1 MDLNALWFVLVSVLF
16 IGYAILDGFDFG
28 VGILHLFTGDE
39 QQRRLYLNA
48 IGPVW
53 DGNEVWLL
61 TGGGALFAAFP
72 VVYATVFSGFY
83 LALILLLI
91 ALIFRAVAIEFR
103 GKIESPAWKRIWD
116 WAFGL
121 GSFLPALLLGVA
133 YGNILQ
139 GVPLERGA
147 VYTGTFF
154 GLLKPFPVL
163 VGLLGLT
170 TFTMHGAIYLTMKS
184 EGSLRQKLVR
194 WASRLWMVMI
204 GVYIIVTMA
213 TFFAAPFLLEHLQAN
228 ILFWGLV
235 VLMVGAAMAI
245 PLLLSGAR
253 YGRAFLASSTTIV
266 CMMGI
271 SAVGLFPR
279 LVPSSIDLSY
289 SLTAYNAS
297 SSPATLSTMLVMAL
311 IGMPL
316 VLAYTI
322 FIYRVFKGK
331 VVVTPDSY

>member
-1 MDLNALWFVLVSVLF
+1 MELNALWFVLLGVLF
-16 IGYAILDGFDFG
+16 TGYAILDGFDLG
-28 VGILHLFTGDE
+28 VGILHLFARED

-83 LALILLLI
+83 LAFMLLLV
-91 ALIFRAVAIEFR
+91 ALIFRAVAMEFR
-103 GKIESPAWKRIWD
+103 GKVESSRWKRVWD

-121 GSFLPALLLGVA
+121 GSLLPTVLLGIA

-147 VYTGTFF
+147 VYTGSFL
-154 GLLKPFPVL
+154 GLLRPYPILIGVL
-163 VGLLGLT
+163 AVA
-170 TFTMHGAIYLTMKS
+170 TFTMHGAIYLTSKS

-194 WASRLWMVMI
+194 LASRLWMVVLA
-204 GVYIIVTMA
+204 VYFIVTVA
-213 TFFAAPFLLEHLQAN
+213 TFYAAPFLLHGLAPN
-228 ILFWGLV
+228 IFFWLLLALV
-235 VLMVGAAMAI
+235 LAAAMI
-245 PLLLSGAR
+245 ISLSLPGR
-253 YGRAFLASSTTIV
+253 KYGRAFIGSSVMIA

-271 SAVGLFPR
+271 SAAGLFPR
-279 LVPSSIDLSY
+279 LVPSNVDLEY
-289 SLTAYNAS
+289 SLTIYNAS
-297 SSPATLSTMLVMAL
+297 SSATTLTSMAIIAL

-316 VLAYTI
+316 VIGYTI

-331 VVVTPDSY
+331 VKITPDSY